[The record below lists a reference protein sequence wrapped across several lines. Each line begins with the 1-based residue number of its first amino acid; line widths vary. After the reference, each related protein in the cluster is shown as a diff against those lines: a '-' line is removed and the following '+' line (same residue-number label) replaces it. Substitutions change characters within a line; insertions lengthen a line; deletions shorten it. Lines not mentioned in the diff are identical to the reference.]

1 MKVNQLTNTQFA
13 NLAEK
18 CGVRILKKMRFHM
31 EEKKFVFDDYI
42 IEGDFA
48 ALRQFAEEVAKL
60 DIHDV

>member
-13 NLAEK
+13 NLADK
-18 CGVRILKKMRFHM
+18 CGVQILKKLRFHM

-48 ALRQFAEEVAKL
+48 ALRQFAEEIAKL
-60 DIHDV
+60 EYDL